1 MFKVNDL
8 VVYENGG
15 VCTVEEIGS
24 PDFVSDDEV
33 YYTLQPIFDKAG
45 TIYVK
50 VKNDRHVI
58 RPVISSDEAREY
70 LDEISEIEPMYS
82 DNDKQRDKEFKE
94 ALRSCE
100 CRQWFSM
107 LKGII
112 MERDRRVA
120 GGKKLN
126 MSDDRNMQKVGK
138 LLTSEY
144 SAALDISFEEARE
157 MLEEILE

>member
-15 VCTVEEIGS
+15 VCSVEEIGS
-24 PDFVSDDEV
+24 PDFVKNEEV

-50 VKNDRHVI
+50 VQNDRHVL
-58 RPVISSDEAREY
+58 RPIISKDESKKY
-70 LDEISEIEPMYS
+70 LDNISNIEPMYS

-94 ALRSCE
+94 AIRSCE
-100 CRQWFSM
+100 CKQWFSM

-112 MERDRRVA
+112 KERKRREA

-144 SAALDISFEEARE
+144 SAVLEIPFDEARAMIE
-157 MLEEILE
+157 GVVG

>member
-15 VCTVEEIGS
+15 VCTVEKIGS
-24 PDFVSDDEV
+24 PDFVKDEEQ
-33 YYTLQPIFDKAG
+33 YYTLQPVYDRAG

-50 VKNDRHVI
+50 VENDRHVI
-58 RPVISSDEAREY
+58 RPIISKDEAKDY
-70 LDEISEIEPMYS
+70 LDHISEIEPMYS
-82 DNDKQRDKEFKE
+82 NNDKQRDKEFKE

-100 CRQWFSM
+100 CKQWFSM

-112 MERDRRVA
+112 GERDRRVA

-138 LLTSEY
+138 RLTSEY
-144 SAALDISFEEARE
+144 SAVLEISFDEARE
-157 MLEEILE
+157 MLEGILG

>member
-15 VCTVEEIGS
+15 VCSVEEIGS
-24 PDFVSDDEV
+24 PDFVKDDEV
-33 YYTLQPIFDKAG
+33 YYKLQPIYDKSG

-50 VKNDRHVI
+50 AKNNTHVI
-58 RPVISSDEAREY
+58 RPLISKDEATGY
-70 LDEISEIEPMYS
+70 LEELSQIEPMYS
-82 DNDKQRDKEFKE
+82 SNDKERDREFKE
-94 ALRSCE
+94 ALHSCE
-100 CRQWFSM
+100 CRAWFSM

-112 MERDRRVA
+112 KEKNRRIGV
-120 GGKKLN
+120 GKKLN

-144 SAALDISFEEARE
+144 SAVLDISFDEAKK
-157 MLEEILE
+157 MLEGLLE